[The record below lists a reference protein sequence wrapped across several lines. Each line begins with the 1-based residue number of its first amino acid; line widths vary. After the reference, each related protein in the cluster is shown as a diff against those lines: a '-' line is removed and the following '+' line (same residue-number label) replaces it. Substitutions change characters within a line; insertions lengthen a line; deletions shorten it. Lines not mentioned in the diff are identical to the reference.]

1 MRRGAF
7 YWAAGI
13 IAAVLVAG
21 IVALLRSD
29 GPGLLVEV
37 PSETLAVT
45 SIAIVGD
52 GPPPGTAATSTTAT
66 TVLGAT
72 VGATYA
78 TAATADDE
86 PAVEFLEDR
95 LAVEGSG
102 GKSVSVEGGVKG
114 DPVVQ
119 AVTVTGATTSTIADE
134 PVIDFEEQSEPLEP
148 KDTTPSTAGVSG
160 ARGASGSTREGR
172 MYTYEDGDSTRQV
185 WLEPNL
191 VVKSNAPVGPLQDA
205 VVEIEG
211 VGGTRSD
218 ASDAASGWPVFRS
231 RSGSLM
237 TLPGGVLLVLD
248 PEWSEP
254 QTDAFFS
261 SNGIKQSRVSELD
274 YLPNGFYVE
283 TEPGFPSL
291 DLANDLAAQ
300 DGVELS
306 SPNWWTE
313 SSTR

>member
-78 TAATADDE
+78 TASTAATADDE

-160 ARGASGSTREGR
+160 ARGASGSTPRGSHVHLRGR
-172 MYTYEDGDSTRQV
+172 
-185 WLEPNL
+185 
-191 VVKSNAPVGPLQDA
+191 
-205 VVEIEG
+205 
-211 VGGTRSD
+211 
-218 ASDAASGWPVFRS
+218 
-231 RSGSLM
+231 
-237 TLPGGVLLVLD
+237 
-248 PEWSEP
+248 
-254 QTDAFFS
+254 
-261 SNGIKQSRVSELD
+261 
-274 YLPNGFYVE
+274 
-283 TEPGFPSL
+283 
-291 DLANDLAAQ
+291 
-300 DGVELS
+300 
-306 SPNWWTE
+306 
-313 SSTR
+313 